1 MELILFLLVC
11 NNLVLL
17 GVGRLR
23 QLIKLVC
30 LQGFLITVLLTA
42 LNHILLAVAVMFIKG
57 LFLPY
62 LLLHT
67 RKKIGAD
74 QCLKQRLG
82 FATTVMAGFVGL
94 VFSLWLEGRL
104 PMAPGLF
111 PHLLLPVAMT
121 TFFSGLLLVVGRAT
135 ALSQVMGYLVAEN
148 GIFLLGMP
156 LMSSSS
162 AWFELTLLL
171 DVFVAVFVM
180 GIAINHI
187 NHTFESIEV
196 GRFHDLHD

>member
-11 NNLVLL
+11 NNLALL

-30 LQGFLITVLLTA
+30 LQGFLLTA
-42 LNHILLAVAVMFIKG
+42 LLISFNHILLAAAVVLIKG
-57 LFLPY
+57 MFLPY
-62 LLLHT
+62 LLLRT
-67 RKKIGAD
+67 RKKIGAA
-74 QCLKQRLG
+74 QRLKQRLG
-82 FATTVMAGFVGL
+82 FATTVMAGLVGL

-104 PMAPGLF
+104 PMTPGLF

-156 LMSSSS
+156 LMSGGS

>member
-11 NNLVLL
+11 NDLALL
-17 GVGRLR
+17 GAARLR
-23 QLIKLVC
+23 QLIKLICV
-30 LQGFLITVLLTA
+30 QGVLLAALLVTA
-42 LNHILLAVAVMFIKG
+42 KHLVLAVAVLLIKG
-57 LFLPY
+57 CFLPW
-62 LLLHT
+62 LLLKT
-67 RKKIGAD
+67 RKKIGAA
-74 QCLKQRLG
+74 QHLKQRLG
-82 FATTVMAGFVGL
+82 FATTVMAGLVGL
-94 VFSLWLEGRL
+94 VFSFWLEGRL

-156 LMSSSS
+156 LMSGGS

-187 NHTFESIEV
+187 SHTFESIEV